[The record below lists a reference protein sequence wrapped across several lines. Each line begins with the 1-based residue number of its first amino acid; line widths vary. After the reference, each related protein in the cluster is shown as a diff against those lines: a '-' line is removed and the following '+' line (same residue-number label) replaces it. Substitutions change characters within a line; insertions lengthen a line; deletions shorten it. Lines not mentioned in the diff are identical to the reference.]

1 MDHVRSVLK
10 VQYLLSEYFYQPI
23 IYISPE
29 NIMFQGSLH
38 TFCKLKQ
45 LKKFVRYLT
54 IKDMGLNKQDQ
65 RSITEKHK
73 TFKM

>member
-38 TFCKLKQ
+38 TFCNLKQ

-65 RSITEKHK
+65 RSITEIWS
-73 TFKM
+73 T